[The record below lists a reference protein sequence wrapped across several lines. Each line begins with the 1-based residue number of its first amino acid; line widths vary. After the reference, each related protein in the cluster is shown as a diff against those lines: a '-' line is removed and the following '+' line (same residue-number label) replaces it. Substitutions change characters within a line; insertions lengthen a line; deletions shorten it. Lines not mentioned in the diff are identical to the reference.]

1 MVATAPYKSYG
12 DLMNKKVVL
21 AYSGGLDTSV
31 AVSWLADKGYDVIA
45 YMADVG
51 QGGDYDKL
59 KKRALTAGASKVIIE
74 DLKEEFAKDFV
85 FMSLKAG
92 AVYESKYL
100 LATALSRPI
109 IAKGLVEAAKK
120 EKADSVAHGCT
131 GKGNDQVRFEVTV
144 MALAPELKIIAPLR
158 EWHMYSREEEIEY
171 AKENNIQIDTTKK
184 SPYSLDKNIWGM
196 SIECGILEDPWNEP
210 PEDAYQMS
218 IDPNKSPSKPT
229 YVEIEFEKGAPV
241 KLNGKK
247 HNPVDLILKLNEA
260 GGRNGIGRTDLVEN
274 RLVGIK
280 SREIYEAPGAW
291 ILYHAH
297 KDIESLVLDRE
308 LLHFKE
314 TIALKYAELV
324 YYGLWFTPLKK
335 ALDAFINST
344 QKQVTGVA
352 KVKLLKGVAS
362 VVSRKSPY
370 SLYSKEMATYD
381 KGDKFDRSVA
391 EGFIK
396 VWGMPYK
403 KGV

>member
-1 MVATAPYKSYG
+1 
-12 DLMNKKVVL
+12 MNKKVVL

-31 AVSWLADKGYDVIA
+31 AVAWLADRGYDVIA

-51 QGGDYDKL
+51 QGGDYDRL
-59 KKRALTAGASKVIIE
+59 KKRAIGAGASKVIIE

-109 IAKGLVEAAKK
+109 IAKGLVHAAKK

-210 PEDAYQMS
+210 PEDAYQMTVN
-218 IDPNKSPSKPT
+218 PGKAPLKPA
-229 YVEIEFEKGAPV
+229 YVEIEFDKGVPV

-247 HNPVDLILKLNEA
+247 YGPVNLVLKLNEI
-260 GGRNGIGRTDLVEN
+260 GGRNGVGRTDLVEN

-291 ILYHAH
+291 ILHNAH
-297 KDIESLVLDRE
+297 KDLESLVLDRE

-314 TIALKYAELV
+314 TISLKYADIV
-324 YYGLWFTPLKK
+324 YYGLWFTPIKK
-335 ALDAFINST
+335 ALDGFINET
-344 QKQVTGVA
+344 QKNVTGTV
-352 KVKLLKGVAS
+352 KVKMLKGVAN

-370 SLYSKEMATYD
+370 SLYRKEMATYD
-381 KGDKFDRSVA
+381 KGDKFDRSIA

>member
-1 MVATAPYKSYG
+1 
-12 DLMNKKVVL
+12 MNKKVVL

-59 KKRALTAGASKVIIE
+59 KKRAITAGASKVIIE
-74 DLKEEFAKDFV
+74 DLKKEFAKDFV

-120 EKADSVAHGCT
+120 ERADSVGHGCT
-131 GKGNDQVRFEVTV
+131 GKGNDQVRCEVTV

-196 SIECGILEDPWNEP
+196 SIECGVLEDPWNEP
-210 PEDAYQMS
+210 PEDAYQMTV
-218 IDPNKSPSKPT
+218 DPNKAPSKPT
-229 YVEIEFEKGAPV
+229 YVEIEFQKGVPV
-241 KLNGKK
+241 KINGKRYGS
-247 HNPVDLILKLNEA
+247 VGLVLKLNEL
-260 GGRNGIGRTDLVEN
+260 GGKNGVGRTDLVEN

-297 KDIESLVLDRE
+297 KDLENLVLDRE

-314 TIALKYAELV
+314 NIALKYAELV

-335 ALDAFINST
+335 ALDAFINDT
-344 QKQVTGVA
+344 QKHVTGAV

-362 VVSRKSPY
+362 VVGRASPY
-370 SLYSKEMATYD
+370 SLYKKEMATYN
-381 KGDKFDRSVA
+381 KGDKFDRSIA

-403 KGV
+403 K

>member
-1 MVATAPYKSYG
+1 
-12 DLMNKKVVL
+12 MNKKVVL

-31 AVSWLADKGYDVIA
+31 AVAWLADKGYEVIC

-51 QGGDYDKL
+51 QGGDYAKL
-59 KKRALTAGASKVIIE
+59 KKRAMSAGAKKVIVE
-74 DLKEEFAKDFV
+74 DLKDEFAKDFV
-85 FMSLKAG
+85 LMSLKAG

-109 IAKGLVEAAKK
+109 IAKGLVESAKK

-131 GKGNDQVRFEVTV
+131 GKGNDQVRFEVTI

-196 SIECGILEDPWNEP
+196 SIECGALEDPWNEP
-210 PEDAYQMS
+210 PEDAYQMT
-218 IDPNKSPSKPT
+218 IGPGKAPSKPA
-229 YVEIEFEKGAPV
+229 YVEIGFEKGAPV

-247 HNPVDLILKLNEA
+247 MKPVDLILKLNEI
-260 GGRNGIGRTDLVEN
+260 GGKNGIGRTDLVEN
-274 RLVGIK
+274 RLIGIK

-291 ILYHAH
+291 ILYNSH
-297 KDIESLVLDRE
+297 KELESLTLDRE

-314 TIALKYAELV
+314 GISLKYADLV

-335 ALDAFINST
+335 ALDAFINET
-344 QKQVTGVA
+344 QKNVTGVV

-362 VVSRKSPY
+362 VVSRKSPH
-370 SLYSKEMATYD
+370 SLYRKEMATYD

-403 KGV
+403 K

>member
-1 MVATAPYKSYG
+1 
-12 DLMNKKVVL
+12 MNKKIVL

-31 AVSWLADKGYDVIA
+31 AVSWLADKGYDVIC

-59 KKRALTAGASKVIIE
+59 KKRAISAGASKVIIE
-74 DLKEEFAKDFV
+74 DLKEEFAEDFV

-109 IAKGLVEAAKK
+109 IAAGLVRAAKK

-131 GKGNDQVRFEVTV
+131 GKGNDQVRFEVTC

-196 SIECGILEDPWNEP
+196 SIECGMLEDPWNEP
-210 PEDAYQMS
+210 AEDGYQMS
-218 IDPNKSPSKPT
+218 IDPAKAPGKPT
-229 YVEIEFEKGAPV
+229 YVEIEFYKGVPV

-247 HNPVDLILKLNEA
+247 YSPVSLILKLNEI

-297 KDIESLVLDRE
+297 KDLESLVLDRE

-314 TIALKYAELV
+314 SIALKYADLV
-324 YYGLWFTPLKK
+324 YYGLWFTPLKD
-335 ALDAFINST
+335 ALDAFINNT
-344 QKQVTGVA
+344 QKHVTGIA

-370 SLYSKEMATYD
+370 SLYRKEMATYD
-381 KGDKFDRSVA
+381 KGDKFDRSIA

-403 KGV
+403 K

>member
-1 MVATAPYKSYG
+1 
-12 DLMNKKVVL
+12 MNKKVVL

-31 AVSWLADKGYDVIA
+31 AVGWLADKGYDVIA

-51 QGGDYDKL
+51 QGGDYNKL
-59 KKRALTAGASKVIIE
+59 KKRAISAGASKVIIE

-109 IAKGLVEAAKK
+109 IAKGLVEAAKR
-120 EKADSVAHGCT
+120 ERADSVAHGCT
-131 GKGNDQVRFEVTV
+131 GKGNDQVRFEVTI

-171 AKENNIQIDTTKK
+171 ARENNIQIDTTKK

-210 PEDAYQMS
+210 PEDAYQMT
-218 IDPNKSPSKPT
+218 IDPSKAPSRPT
-229 YVEIEFEKGAPV
+229 YVEIEFDKGAPV

-247 HNPVDLILKLNEA
+247 YKPVDLVLKLNELA
-260 GGRNGIGRTDLVEN
+260 GKNGIGRTDLVEN

-291 ILYHAH
+291 VLYYAH
-297 KDIESLVLDRE
+297 KDLESLVLDRE
-308 LLHFKE
+308 LSHFKE
-314 TIALKYAELV
+314 IISLKYSELV
-324 YYGLWFTPLKK
+324 YYGLWYSPLKES
-335 ALDAFINST
+335 LDAFVNRS
-344 QKQVTGVA
+344 QKYVTGSIKLKLFKGSCVA
-352 KVKLLKGVAS
+352 VA
-362 VVSRKSPY
+362 RKSPH
-370 SLYSKEMATYD
+370 SLYKKELSTYG
-381 KGDKFDRSVA
+381 KLDKFDQKLA

-396 VWGMPYK
+396 IWGMPYK
-403 KGV
+403 R

>member
-1 MVATAPYKSYG
+1 
-12 DLMNKKVVL
+12 MNKKIVL

-31 AVSWLADKGYDVIA
+31 AVAWLSDKGYDVIA

-51 QGGDYDKL
+51 QGGDYEKL
-59 KKRALTAGASKVIIE
+59 KKRAITAGASKVIIE
-74 DLKEEFAKDFV
+74 DLKEEFATDFA
-85 FMSLKAG
+85 FMSLKSG

-109 IAKGLVEAAKK
+109 IAKGLVSAAKK

-171 AKENNIQIDTTKK
+171 ANENNIQIDTTKK

-210 PEDAYQMS
+210 PEDAYQMTT
-218 IDPNKSPSKPT
+218 DPIKAPSKPAC
-229 YVEIEFEKGAPV
+229 VEIEFEKGIPV

-247 HNPVDLILKLNEA
+247 YRPVELVLKLNEI
-260 GGRNGIGRTDLVEN
+260 GGKNGIGRTDLVEN

-291 ILYHAH
+291 ILYHTH
-297 KDIESLVLDRE
+297 KDLESLVLDRE
-308 LLHFKE
+308 LMHFKE
-314 TIALKYAELV
+314 AIALKYAELI

-335 ALDAFINST
+335 ALDAFINDT
-344 QKQVTGVA
+344 QKRVTGTV

-370 SLYSKEMATYD
+370 SLYKKEMATYD
-381 KGDKFDRSVA
+381 KGDKFDRSIA

-403 KGV
+403 K

>member
-1 MVATAPYKSYG
+1 
-12 DLMNKKVVL
+12 MNKKVVL

-131 GKGNDQVRFEVTV
+131 GKGNDQVRFEVTA

-218 IDPNKSPSKPT
+218 IDPNKAPSKPT
-229 YVEIEFEKGAPV
+229 YVEIEFEKGVPV
-241 KLNGKK
+241 RLNGKK

-297 KDIESLVLDRE
+297 KDMESLVLDRE

-314 TIALKYAELV
+314 IMALKYAELV

-344 QKQVTGVA
+344 QNHVTGTA

>member
-1 MVATAPYKSYG
+1 
-12 DLMNKKVVL
+12 MNKKVIL
-21 AYSGGLDTSV
+21 AYSGGLDTSCAV
-31 AVSWLADKGYDVIA
+31 AWLADKGYDVIA
-45 YMADVG
+45 YMSDVG

-59 KKRALTAGASKVIIE
+59 KKRAITAGASKVIIE

-109 IAKGLVEAAKK
+109 IAKGLVEAAKR
-120 EKADSVAHGCT
+120 ENADSVAHGCT

-171 AKENNIQIDTTKK
+171 AKENNIQIDATKK

-218 IDPNKSPSKPT
+218 IDPDKAPSKPT
-229 YVEIEFEKGAPV
+229 YVEIEFEKGVPV
-241 KLNGKK
+241 KINGKK
-247 HNPVDLILKLNEA
+247 RNPVDLILKLNEI
-260 GGRNGIGRTDLVEN
+260 GGKNGIGRTDLVEN

-291 ILYHAH
+291 ILYHSH
-297 KDIESLVLDRE
+297 KDMESLVLDRE

-314 TIALKYAELV
+314 IIALKYAELV

-335 ALDAFINST
+335 ALDAFINNT
-344 QKQVTGVA
+344 QKHVSGAV

-362 VVSRKSPY
+362 VVGRASPY
-370 SLYSKEMATYD
+370 SLYKKEMATYD
-381 KGDKFDRSVA
+381 KGDKFNRSIA
-391 EGFIK
+391 EGFIN

-403 KGV
+403 K